1 MSKFYN
7 NIAVDEV
14 TDKSR
19 AIKHF
24 LINMLNKTNNIFQY
38 TGTPETLKPKFMEL
52 YLQTGGYG
60 FVTEFK
66 DNLYIFEGGLGGEPD
81 EYYQPTIFTV
91 ANPHLKF
98 NKNLKIGKEGVLCR
112 NDTLMLGLKPVLL
125 KYGTLIVE
133 NLISFRVAAINTR
146 IQTIIDATDDSAY
159 ASAQE
164 YLRKIENGDLSV
176 IASDDLFA
184 KIHVNPAATHNNG
197 IVDLIQ
203 LNQYLLS
210 QLYSEIGIAD
220 NYNMKRERLTTA
232 EAIMIRDKPA
242 VSLENMYEERC
253 LFCDEINRMYGTN
266 IKVKINERWDDSN
279 ADTERSV
286 PESDER
292 FVQSDESTSGR
303 MASNNETN

>member
-52 YLQTGGYG
+52 YLQTGGFG

-91 ANPHLKF
+91 ANPYLKF

-164 YLRKIENGDLSV
+164 YLRKIEKGDLSV

-220 NYNMKRERLTTA
+220 NYNMKRERLTKA

-242 VSLENMYEERC
+242 VSLENMFEERC